1 MEPKIV
7 EEDSFIVAGILNRIK
22 PEEDNEDRYG
32 AIWKE
37 FETIHPRIK
46 GLSVDK
52 AYYGVSF
59 SAREGIGVDYI
70 AGMAVSDPTIV
81 PENLEKREVPKAR
94 YAVFECPLAE
104 IGETYRYAF
113 AEWLPRAPFIL
124 NTAVP
129 FFEKYPP
136 QGEEASMVQIYIPIK
151 PK

>member
-1 MEPKIV
+1 MEPKIIKR
-7 EEDSFIVAGILNRIK
+7 DSFIVAGILNRIK
-22 PEEDNEDRYG
+22 PEEDNEERYG
-32 AIWKE
+32 TIWKE
-37 FETIHPRIK
+37 FEIIHPRIK
-46 GLSVDK
+46 GLSVDR

-81 PENLEKREVPKAR
+81 PEALEKREVPKAR
-94 YAVFECPLAE
+94 YAVFECPLTQ

-113 AEWLPRAPFIL
+113 AEWLPRSSFVL

-129 FFEKYPP
+129 VFEQYPP
-136 QGEEASMVQIYIPIK
+136 MGQEDKLVEIYIPIK

>member
-7 EEDSFIVAGILNRIK
+7 KRDSFIVAGVLNRIK
-22 PEEDNEDRYG
+22 PEEDNEERYG

-37 FETIHPRIK
+37 FEVIHPRIK

-59 SAREGIGVDYI
+59 SAREGTGVDYI

-94 YAVFECPLAE
+94 YAVFECPLTE

-113 AEWLPRAPFIL
+113 AEWLPRSSWVF

-129 FFEKYPP
+129 VFEQYPP
-136 QGEEASMVQIYIPIK
+136 MGEESEPVRVHIPIK